1 MNTIEEAA
9 RDFLGLNESNPNYEH
24 TENNVFE
31 LSIFKAG
38 VEFAQRWISVED
50 ELPDIGEEVLVKR
63 ELRQGDTWV
72 QHFCSVST
80 RLTPSG
86 EWEDIKWSD
95 VGFIRGIVTHWRPI
109 ELK

>member
-1 MNTIEEAA
+1 MKTISEAA
-9 RDFLGLNESNPNYEH
+9 KGHFLHKDYGHWGLCIESIHEK
-24 TENNVFE
+24 
-31 LSIFKAG
+31 IFKSGA
-38 VEFAQRWISVED
+38 EFAQRWISVED

-95 VGFIRGIVTHWRPI
+95 VGFNRGIVTHWRLI
-109 ELK
+109 EFK